1 VVKLERPRG
10 AALLG
15 AVGGHHPFA
24 SDPVDIRC
32 ALAHQ
37 TENVGAD
44 VGLADIVT
52 EDSEDIRAV
61 AARGACV
68 GEGWA

>member
-37 TENVGAD
+37 TESVGAD
-44 VGLADIVT
+44 VGLADIAT
-52 EDSEDIRAV
+52 EDNEDIRAV
-61 AARGACV
+61 AARGAGV
-68 GEGWA
+68 GKGWA